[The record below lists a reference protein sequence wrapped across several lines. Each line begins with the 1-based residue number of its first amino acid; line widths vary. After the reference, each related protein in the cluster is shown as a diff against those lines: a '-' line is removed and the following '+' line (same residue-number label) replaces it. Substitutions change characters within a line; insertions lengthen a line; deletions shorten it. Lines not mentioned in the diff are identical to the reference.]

1 MNRINRWISNLIQ
14 PYQVT
19 TTTYE
24 SVSEVL
30 HKLSE
35 TVNQLENRISI
46 LEEENIENTNL
57 IYELINS
64 SEAID
69 RRIDIVAE
77 HLSNKNNV

>member
-1 MNRINRWISNLIQ
+1 MNLINRWISNLIQ

>member
-19 TTTYE
+19 TTYE
-24 SVSEVL
+24 SVSEVC

-35 TVNQLENRISI
+35 RINQLENRVSI

-57 IYELINS
+57 IYELMNS
-64 SEAID
+64 TEAID
-69 RRIDIVAE
+69 RRIDIVADY
-77 HLSNKNNV
+77 LCNKNNV